1 MYQTWQV
8 VLGRIHDELGSGN
21 TKLEI
26 TDRQIIE
33 TIQQQVMPIFSSYS
47 DITEYYKMTASHI
60 ISENPILV
68 YKFGVDME
76 YGVAQIKKLIM
87 DSNQT
92 RIDQNI
98 AQDMYTNTGDI
109 SDYLVR
115 QNYLQMAE
123 MTIAPNTWKFN
134 RPNQIQITRGIS
146 SYADPLEFIVEYGA
160 AHISPETIDSGLW
173 QEFLDMCVAYLLIK
187 VGKIRKKFNVITTPF
202 GQMELNADEM
212 IQEGNALKQNV
223 MDRLNRTPSSDQ
235 LVYFL

>member
-1 MYQTWQV
+1 
-8 VLGRIHDELGSGN
+8 
-21 TKLEI
+21 
-26 TDRQIIE
+26 
-33 TIQQQVMPIFSSYS
+33 MPIFSSYS

-92 RIDQNI
+92 RIVQNI

>member
-21 TKLEI
+21 TKLEV

-60 ISENPILV
+60 ISNNPILV

>member
-33 TIQQQVMPIFSSYS
+33 TIQLQVMPIFSSYS
-47 DITEYYKMTASHI
+47 NITKHYKMTASHI
-60 ISENPILV
+60 ISKNPILV
-68 YKFGVDME
+68 YEFGADME
-76 YGVAQIKKLIM
+76 YGVSEIKKLIM
-87 DSNQT
+87 DSDQT

>member
-60 ISENPILV
+60 ISNNPILV
-68 YKFGVDME
+68 YKFGADME

>member
-33 TIQQQVMPIFSSYS
+33 TIQLQVMPIFSSYS
-47 DITEYYKMTASHI
+47 NITKHYKMTASHI
-60 ISENPILV
+60 ISKNPILV
-68 YKFGVDME
+68 YEFGTDME
-76 YGVAQIKKLIM
+76 YGVAEIKKLIM
-87 DSNQT
+87 DSDQT
-92 RIDQNI
+92 RVDQAI
-98 AQDMYTNTGDI
+98 TQDNYTNTGDI

-123 MTIAPNTWKFN
+123 TTIAPNTWKFD
-134 RPNQIQITRGIS
+134 RPNRIQLTRGIS
-146 SYADPLEFIVEYGA
+146 SYSDPLEFIVEYGA
-160 AHISPETIDSGLW
+160 AHISPDTIDSGLW

-187 VGKIRKKFNVITTPF
+187 VGKIRKKFNSVTTPF
-202 GQMELNADEM
+202 GQLELNADEM
-212 IQEGNALKQNV
+212 IQEGNLLKQSV
-223 MDRLNRTPSSDQ
+223 LDRLNRTPSSDQ

>member
-60 ISENPILV
+60 ISNNPILV

>member
-60 ISENPILV
+60 ISDNPILV